1 MLALPGGFRYPL
13 VFVFIFIAEPQ
24 PTDLCVVPPATM
36 KGVFL
41 CTCTHRVWV
50 VTLDPIATTAATEQR
65 FSQNRSEAESY
76 GSPLLA
82 AGVWLWFTPGRV
94 CTSEDSL
101 LIFSFPYPITHTH
114 TLTQKRARTILY
126 FWFRDVVTA
135 SRPVSTCYGDI

>member
-50 VTLDPIATTAATEQR
+50 VTLDPIATTAATHR
-65 FSQNRSEAESY
+65 DFRKTGLKLNRMDHHY
-76 GSPLLA
+76 LLLGFGSGLPRGAFALA
-82 AGVWLWFTPGRV
+82 RIHF
-94 CTSEDSL
+94 
-101 LIFSFPYPITHTH
+101 
-114 TLTQKRARTILY
+114 
-126 FWFRDVVTA
+126 
-135 SRPVSTCYGDI
+135 